1 MHRES
6 RLIALEIGP
15 SNNIVD
21 TITDLAA
28 RMTQMATN
36 RSRFFTLM
44 IVGVMIALP
53 SMAFSTIWR
62 IQFECGYW
70 PPVLGMDRSINVSV
84 TTKNLPDSDLPESID
99 QDDISTY
106 EITDGIYNKRTSRD
120 CELMVDHTDCNF
132 EIELDPTSDSGQH
145 AYIMAE
151 FKEDPGDYYS
161 HYTIIVDT
169 SFNIKSYVHSA
180 FLNERGMSYTIGNDY
195 AICSGLTVTQLPP
208 PSAPGSDPPVEKR
221 SSAETVQGYADMA
234 IR

>member
-1 MHRES
+1 MFTTRS
-6 RLIALEIGP
+6 RLLALIA
-15 SNNIVD
+15 IVVL
-21 TITDLAA
+21 IT
-28 RMTQMATN
+28 
-36 RSRFFTLM
+36 
-44 IVGVMIALP
+44 LP
-53 SMAFSTIWR
+53 SLAFSTVWR

-84 TTKNLPDSDLPESID
+84 TTNDLPDATLPASID
-99 QDDISTY
+99 QNDISKY
-106 EITDGIYNKRTSRD
+106 EITDGIYNKRTDRD

-132 EIELDPTSDSGQH
+132 EIELESSADSGQH

-151 FKEDPGDYYS
+151 FTEDPGNYYS

-169 SFNIKSYVHSA
+169 AFNIKSYVHSA

-208 PSAPGSDPPVEKR
+208 PPAPSTDPPLEKR
-221 SSAETVQGYADMA
+221 SAAEPVRDYADLA